1 MSEDPPQDPPPL
13 PKEPSPET
21 EMAKISPE
29 LLAQLFAAS
38 AVLPAPEELPGG
50 GAGGAGGGSLRKK
63 LLVAIAIAAIGV
75 GASIMSC
82 VGQSFSYRQARA
94 MEGIEQQLKEIR
106 ASCPAIAPL
115 QPTGEGSR

>member
-1 MSEDPPQDPPPL
+1 MSQEPPQDPPP
-13 PKEPSPET
+13 PKAPET
-21 EMAKISPE
+21 ETAKISPE

-50 GAGGAGGGSLRKK
+50 AGGGALRKK
-63 LLVAIAIAAIGV
+63 LLVAITIAAIGV

-106 ASCPAIAPL
+106 ATCTVAPRSTVES
-115 QPTGEGSR
+115 PK